1 MNNTKRKFKVIY
13 WLRGNTQTAEV
24 EAFSKYDAK
33 RVFYLTYDADDIIR
47 IEEVKE

>member
-1 MNNTKRKFKVIY
+1 MNEKRKFKVVY
-13 WLRGNTQTAEV
+13 RLRGNRRTAEV

-33 RVFYLTYDADDIIR
+33 RVFYLTHEADDIIR

>member
-1 MNNTKRKFKVIY
+1 MNEKRKFKVVY
-13 WLRGNTQTAEV
+13 WLRGNLKVVEV

-33 RVFYLTYDADDIIR
+33 RVFYLSYECDDIDH